1 MVKNKFYK
9 NLYQSISFFSV
20 IMIFVFSLLMGFA
33 ASLNYDGGN
42 GWILLALAIS
52 LIILYF
58 CIGFYWI
65 FQKVEISNDGIE
77 ITILKKVI
85 QKVKWDDVDDII
97 YTSVMRNPAYV
108 IIIEESKKIN
118 IDSRKKIKNAILHF
132 GNEKIKEQIRE
143 LRYTARY

>member
-33 ASLNYDGGN
+33 ASLNYEGGN

-65 FQKVEISNDGIE
+65 FQKVEISNNGIE

-85 QKVKWDDVDDII
+85 QKIKWDDVDDII

-108 IIIEESKKIN
+108 IIIKESKKIN
-118 IDSRKKIKNAILHF
+118 LDSRKKIKNAILHF

-143 LRYTARY
+143 LRYTAS

>member
-9 NLYQSISFFSV
+9 NLYQSISFFSA

-33 ASLNYDGGN
+33 ASLNYEGGN

-65 FQKVEISNDGIE
+65 FQKVEISNNGIE
-77 ITILKKVI
+77 ITILKKAI
-85 QKVKWDDVDDII
+85 QKIKWDDVDDII

-108 IIIEESKKIN
+108 IIIKESKKIN
-118 IDSRKKIKNAILHF
+118 LDSRKKIKNAILHF

-143 LRYTARY
+143 LRYTAS

>member
-1 MVKNKFYK
+1 
-9 NLYQSISFFSV
+9 
-20 IMIFVFSLLMGFA
+20 MIFVFSLLMGFA
-33 ASLNYDGGN
+33 ASLNYEGGN

-65 FQKVEISNDGIE
+65 FQKVEISNNGIE

-85 QKVKWDDVDDII
+85 QKIKWDDVDDII

-108 IIIEESKKIN
+108 IIIKESKKIN
-118 IDSRKKIKNAILHF
+118 LDSRKKIKNAILHF

-143 LRYTARY
+143 LRYTAS